1 MKDVDREALE
11 RLLRDLP
18 DDDPPDVDLVPG
30 VLQRVR
36 DIGGDREGRRD
47 HGRRIVLIAA
57 AAAMA
62 LAACAAIP
70 PVRDALVSVFQLNGI
85 RVLQSPSPSPTS
97 GFPAPSPSA
106 ASSIPAV
113 YAGLGDPTT
122 EAEAEAYSSGRLL
135 RPAALGVPD
144 RVFRREALVTLA
156 YGKREPAWLV
166 MEVVL
171 PSRLLLE
178 KYVCQ
183 WVPTCAVVAERPCG
197 VGVEPRELG
206 RSGGGGG
213 ERGWKTRARSQLS
226 LEQRPPSGAQQQAMA
241 EAATSCGGRWRVPP
255 GTGPTGRGV

>member
-1 MKDVDREALE
+1 VKDVDREALE

-106 ASSIPAV
+106 GASLPAV

-144 RVFRREALVTLA
+144 RVFRHEALVTLA

-178 KYVCQ
+178 KIVLTGAHVRRLTVNGRPGVWVEGPQELVYV
-183 WVPTCAVVAERPCG
+183 P
-197 VGVEPRELG
+197 
-206 RSGGGGG
+206 GGG
-213 ERGWKTRARSQLS
+213 EPQVEDPRLS
-226 LEQRPPSGAQQQAMA
+226 ANSLIWEQDGVTLRIETTHGLTDALKV
-241 EAATSCGGRWRVPP
+241 AASMR
-255 GTGPTGRGV
+255 